1 MRKLSSYNFVL
12 NHNLF
17 LLANWFFFKNFENNL
32 FMYQSKTWFFSFS
45 LLYWTYNAPWPYF
58 AYFSMHYW
66 STIKNIKFQILIKNV
81 KKKYGNFIIKYR
93 RISNRNRPIVTK
105 YRRFCLTY
113 LSIIIGYRTNFY
125 RYYRTIDN
133 EPIIDIY
140 HHRSTTL

>member
-1 MRKLSSYNFVL
+1 
-12 NHNLF
+12 
-17 LLANWFFFKNFENNL
+17 
-32 FMYQSKTWFFSFS
+32 
-45 LLYWTYNAPWPYF
+45 
-58 AYFSMHYW
+58 MHYW

-140 HHRSTTL
+140 HHRSTTLFKAIIIIYFNNNSLIFLYFLRAKTRKDAECHFSARANEMWLKKKKRKFRQTFCP

>member
-1 MRKLSSYNFVL
+1 M
-12 NHNLF
+12 
-17 LLANWFFFKNFENNL
+17 
-32 FMYQSKTWFFSFS
+32 
-45 LLYWTYNAPWPYF
+45 
-58 AYFSMHYW
+58 
-66 STIKNIKFQILIKNV
+66 
-81 KKKYGNFIIKYR
+81 YGNFIIKYR

-140 HHRSTTL
+140 HHRSTTLILTQQIILDLNKNITIDKLRFSLKLFCKVMKKKTLVNDIISIFVNQVNFFR